1 MTMVDVPK
9 DVKDAAYI
17 AVGLGVMGWQRAQVR
32 RRELAKLAKDL
43 EQRLGP
49 ALKDLEERLEP
60 VAQQA
65 RQAAKETAEQL
76 RSRFG

>member
-1 MTMVDVPK
+1 MVDVPK
-9 DVKDAAYI
+9 DLKDAAYV
-17 AVGLGVMGWQRAQVR
+17 AVGLGLMGLQRAQVR
-32 RRELAKLAKDL
+32 RRELAKLAKEL
-43 EQRLGP
+43 EERLAP

-76 RSRFG
+76 RSRLG